1 MEHRTYED
9 FQPLVDED
17 KKDLKEGLFLNS
29 THRALFYEFIRRDNV
44 NLQDRERTALFY
56 IISGC
61 PDLVNKG
68 SHKIYDFTEHRL
80 KFSPEE
86 KYMER
91 YLEQFALCSSSSSLL
106 RLACNLYN
114 NLYPSQSVN
123 DTFSNLDEDNIHLAL
138 TAIRIRFEKNVI

>member
-1 MEHRTYED
+1 MEHRTYEN

-29 THRALFYEFIRRDNV
+29 THRALFYEFIRRDNI
-44 NLQDRERTALFY
+44 NLQDRERTSLFY

-68 SHKIYDFTEHRL
+68 SHKLYDFTEHCL
-80 KFSPEE
+80 KFSPYEE
-86 KYMER
+86 QMER
-91 YLEQFALCSSSSSLL
+91 YLKQFELCNSSSSLL
-106 RLACNLYN
+106 RLACNLFN
-114 NLYPSQSVN
+114 NLYPSKSVN

-138 TAIRIRFEKNVI
+138 TAIRIRFERNVI